1 MRRRVRPRPGWFVC
15 RGARPGA
22 YRGELLIIT
31 DQPDTA
37 TDAQDEVAEIASD
50 IGALSPRSLRM
61 IIAHA
66 TTCGPRN
73 GDATKHSASVCR
85 AENPNLWLS
94 AASPSVAS
102 CVPAPLPRLPPPG
115 VRVPAVE
122 PEVTQPATP
131 SSQMPLTRPGRL
143 RRLGVQAH
151 FQIVDRGDT
160 AAARP
165 RAGSLYASST
175 VRSRP

>member
-1 MRRRVRPRPGWFVC
+1 VRRRVRPRPGWFVC

-73 GDATKHSASVCR
+73 GDATK
-85 AENPNLWLS
+85 P
-94 AASPSVAS
+94 
-102 CVPAPLPRLPPPG
+102 
-115 VRVPAVE
+115 
-122 PEVTQPATP
+122 QPA
-131 SSQMPLTRPGRL
+131 
-143 RRLGVQAH
+143 
-151 FQIVDRGDT
+151 
-160 AAARP
+160 
-165 RAGSLYASST
+165 RAGRRT
-175 VRSRP
+175 RTFG